1 MRGVFP
7 GFWAAMPVT
16 AAAVFK
22 SMAARLAAAM
32 TLLVIVVLLAVSIST
47 MQALRRADDKA
58 ALDAVTVLSRTYA
71 RELRTRLAAGE
82 LVVQNLVSD
91 DAGFGGAAL
100 RASILRSEIVR
111 GVMLAN
117 FGTVSGPV
125 PIDHDDSLAL
135 KAGHTLLR
143 AGPRTAAGSALYLVH
158 SVRVGGIPVIAFF
171 ELAPDWLWRD
181 HEDAAAEAPAVL
193 AVIDQD
199 GTLLS
204 ASGPVPAGLLA
215 FYA

>member
-1 MRGVFP
+1 
-7 GFWAAMPVT
+7 
-16 AAAVFK
+16 
-22 SMAARLAAAM
+22 
-32 TLLVIVVLLAVSIST
+32 
-47 MQALRRADDKA
+47 
-58 ALDAVTVLSRTYA
+58 

-117 FGTVSGPV
+117 FGADTGPV
-125 PIDHDDSLAL
+125 PIDHNERLAL
-135 KAGHTLLR
+135 NAGHTLLR
-143 AGPRTAAGSALYLVH
+143 AGARTMAGSPLYLVP
-158 SVRVGGIPVIAFF
+158 SVRVGGIPVVAFF

-181 HEDAAAEAPAVL
+181 HEDAVAEAPAVL
-193 AVIDQD
+193 AVIDQE

-215 FYA
+215 LYAREGQPVD